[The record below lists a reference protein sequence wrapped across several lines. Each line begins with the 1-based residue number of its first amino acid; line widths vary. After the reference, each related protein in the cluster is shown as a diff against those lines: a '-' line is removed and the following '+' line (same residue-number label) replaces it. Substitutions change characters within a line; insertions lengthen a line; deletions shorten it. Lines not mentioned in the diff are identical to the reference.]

1 MIAFRSSLAL
11 AAALLVVSNS
21 IAADAKKPD
30 APKTETKKADA
41 KKADAKKA
49 NAKKAD
55 EAKPDP
61 FKGLSF
67 RGIGPAMISGRI
79 TDLAV
84 DPRNNSIRYVTAAS
98 GNVWKTVNAGT
109 TWTPIFDDQGSYS
122 IGCITLD
129 PTNPLTLWIGSGE
142 NNSQRSVSYG
152 DGVYKSS
159 DGGVSWENVGLK
171 NSEHI
176 SKILIDPRDSNRVL
190 VAAQGPLWASGG
202 DRGLYETS
210 DGGKSWK
217 AILTVD
223 ENTGVTDVV
232 RDPRNPDV
240 LYAAAYQ
247 RRRHV
252 WTLIDGGP
260 GSGIYK
266 TVDGGATWKKLEN
279 GLPKEDMGRIGLAI
293 APSKPDVVY
302 AIVEAANK
310 AGGFFRSSDQ
320 GGSWEKRGPYVAG
333 SPQYYNEL
341 FVDPKIETRV
351 YSMDTW
357 MQVTEDG
364 GKTFRKVGENFKHVD
379 NHVLW
384 IDPADTDHLLS
395 GCDGGLYE
403 SFDRG
408 ATWAWFENLPLAQFY
423 KLGLD
428 DAQPFYNV
436 YGGTQDNN
444 TVGGPERTPT
454 VHGIVNADWY
464 ITTGGDGFQTAV
476 DPKDP
481 NIVYSES
488 QHGVLVRYDKRN
500 GEQIDIQPQPGPGE
514 PGLRWNWD
522 SPLIISPHLSTRLY
536 FAAQRVFRSDD
547 RGDTWRPVS
556 GDLTR
561 QTDRNKLKVMGRV
574 YSVDAVAKNA
584 STSFYGNI
592 VALSESP
599 KKEGLLAAGTDDGLI
614 QVSEDGGATWRSN
627 GTFAGVPDASYVSRV
642 FFSRHDTGTMY
653 AAFDNHKKGDFKPYV
668 LTSRDTGRTWRSIAG
683 NLPER
688 GTVYALAEDPVAAD
702 LLFAGTEF
710 GVFVT
715 QDRGGT
721 WYPLKGGLPTT
732 QVRDLAVQE
741 RANDLVLATFGR
753 GFYVLDDYRA
763 LRVPAKETQ
772 AAGAKLFPVR
782 DAWMYIPAAPGGG
795 REKGFFGDRFYTAP
809 NPPFGAVFT
818 YYLKDEIKTLR
829 KTRLDAEK
837 DKQKKGEDTFYPTWD
852 ALRAEDREEDPAIV
866 LTVSDQDGNVVRRL
880 TGPTS
885 AGFSRVAWDLRYP
898 VPDPTNLSTQDVD
911 PWDRLPAGP
920 LAAPGRYSV
929 SLAKRVGGVVTPIGE
944 PQTFNAVPLGTASL
958 PATDRKALLAFEE
971 KTGRLQR
978 AVLGAVRAVGE
989 THTRIDHLKKALTD
1003 TPGADPKLAVSLR
1016 AIETRLKDL
1025 EIELTGDATVA
1036 SRSESTPPSIA
1047 DRVQQI
1053 VGGHWDA
1060 TSAPTA
1066 THRRNYDIAASQF
1079 APVLA
1084 KLRTISLTD
1093 LKQLEDQAEA
1103 AGAPWTPGRVPDWKP
1118 E

>member
-1 MIAFRSSLAL
+1 MTVSRLIAAM
-11 AAALLVVSNS
+11 AACLLVVS
-21 IAADAKKPD
+21 IPVAAA
-30 APKTETKKADA
+30 EKKASKKVA

-49 NAKKAD
+49 
-55 EAKPDP
+55 EESKPDP
-61 FKGLSF
+61 YKGLVF

-79 TDLAV
+79 TDIAV
-84 DPRNNSIRYVTAAS
+84 DPRNSAIRYVTAAS
-98 GNVWKTVNAGT
+98 GSVWKTINAGT
-109 TWTPIFDDQGSYS
+109 TWTPIFDDQASYS
-122 IGCITLD
+122 IGCVTID
-129 PTNPLTLWIGSGE
+129 PKNPLTVWIGTGE
-142 NNSQRSVSYG
+142 NNSQRSVAYG
-152 DGVYKSS
+152 DGVYRSN
-159 DGGVSWENVGLK
+159 DGGVSWENLGLK

-176 SKILIDPRDSNRVL
+176 AKILVDPRDSARVL
-190 VAAQGPLWASGG
+190 VAAQGPLWAPGG
-202 DRGLYETS
+202 DRGLYETV
-210 DGGKSWK
+210 DGGKTWK

-223 ENTGVTDVV
+223 ENTGITDVV

-260 GSGIYK
+260 GSGIWK
-266 TVDGGATWKKLEN
+266 TQDGGETWKKLEN
-279 GLPKEDMGRIGLAI
+279 GLPKEDMGRIGLAL

-302 AIVEAANK
+302 AVIEAANK
-310 AGGFFRSSDQ
+310 AGGFFRSTDQ
-320 GGSWEKRGPYVAG
+320 GGSWEKRSSYVPT
-333 SPQYYNEL
+333 SPQYYNEII
-341 FVDPKIETRV
+341 VDPKIETRV

-357 MQVTEDG
+357 MQVTEDA
-364 GKTFRKVGENFKHVD
+364 GKTFRKVGETFKHVD
-379 NHVLW
+379 NHALW
-384 IDPADTDHLLS
+384 IDPADTDHLIS
-395 GCDGGLYE
+395 GCDGGVYE
-403 SFDRG
+403 SYDRG

-428 DAQPFYNV
+428 NAAPIYNV

-444 TVGGPERTPT
+444 TVGGPSRSTT

-476 DPKDP
+476 DPQDP

-488 QHGVLVRYDKRN
+488 QHGVLVRYDKRT

-522 SPLIISPHLSTRLY
+522 SPLIISPHLHTRLY

-547 RGDTWRPVS
+547 RGDTWKPVS

-599 KKEGLLAAGTDDGLI
+599 KKEGLLAVGTDDGLI
-614 QVSEDGGATWRSN
+614 QISEDGGAAWRSI
-627 GTFAGVPDASYVSRV
+627 GTFPGVPDESYVSRV
-642 FFSRHDTGTMY
+642 VLSRHDAATIY
-653 AAFDNHKKGDFKPYV
+653 ATFDNHKKGDFKPYALV
-668 LTSRDTGRTWRSIAG
+668 SNDTGRTWKSIAG
-683 NLPER
+683 DLPER
-688 GTVYALAEDPVAAD
+688 GTVYALAEDPVVAD

-710 GVFVT
+710 GVFFT
-715 QDRGGT
+715 SNRGAS
-721 WYPLKGGLPTT
+721 WSQLKGGLPTT

-741 RANDLVLATFGR
+741 RDSDLVLATFGR
-753 GFYVLDDYRA
+753 GFYILDDVRA
-763 LRVPAKETQ
+763 LRAASKETLENE
-772 AAGAKLFPVR
+772 ATLFPTR
-782 DAWMYIPAAPGGG
+782 DAWMFIPAAPMGG
-795 REKGFFGDRFYTAP
+795 REKGFFGDRYFNAP

-818 YYLKDEIKTLR
+818 YYLKDELKSLR

-837 DKQKKGEDTFYPTWD
+837 EKQKKGEDTPYPSWD
-852 ALRAEDREEDPAIV
+852 ELRAEDREEDPAML
-866 LTVSDQDGNVVRRL
+866 LTVTDRDGDVVRRL
-880 TGPTS
+880 TGPVT

-898 VPDPTNLSTQDVD
+898 QTEPTSLTPAEID

-920 LAAPGRYSV
+920 LAAPGRYTV
-929 SLAKRVGGVVTPIGE
+929 TLAKRVKGVVTPLGQ
-944 PQTFNAVPLGTASL
+944 PQTFEAVPLGAASL
-958 PATDRKALLAFEE
+958 PPADRQALVAFEE

-978 AVLGAVRAVGE
+978 AVLGATRAAGE
-989 THTRIDHLKKALTD
+989 AQTRIDHLKKALAD
-1003 TPGADPKLAVSLR
+1003 TPAADPQLSADLR
-1016 AIETRLKDL
+1016 RIESDLKDVNV
-1025 EIELTGDATVA
+1025 ELSGDTTRA
-1036 SRSESTPPSIA
+1036 SRNESTPPAIV

-1053 VGGHWDA
+1053 VFGHWDA

-1066 THRRNYDIAASQF
+1066 THRRNYDIASEQF

-1084 KLRTISLTD
+1084 KLRTLVLTD
-1093 LKQLEDQAEA
+1093 LKLLEDRAEA

>member
-1 MIAFRSSLAL
+1 MTASRLIPAM
-11 AAALLVVSNS
+11 AAALLLVLVPVV
-21 IAADAKKPD
+21 AAA
-30 APKTETKKADA
+30 KKADA
-41 KKADAKKA
+41 KKADAKATEPKVD
-49 NAKKAD
+49 N
-55 EAKPDP
+55 
-61 FKGLSF
+61 FKGLAF

-84 DPRNNSIRYVTAAS
+84 DPRNSAIRYVAVAS

-122 IGCITLD
+122 IGCMTLD
-129 PTNPLTLWIGSGE
+129 PKNPLTVWIGTGE
-142 NNSQRSVSYG
+142 NNSQRSVAYG
-152 DGVYKSS
+152 DGVYRSM
-159 DGGVSWENVGLK
+159 DGGVSWENLGLK
-171 NSEHI
+171 SSEHI
-176 SKILIDPRDSNRVL
+176 AKILIDPRDSNRVL
-190 VAAQGPLWASGG
+190 VAAQGPLWAPGG
-202 DRGLYETS
+202 DRGLYETQ
-210 DGGKSWK
+210 DGGKTWK

-240 LYAAAYQ
+240 LYAATYQ
-247 RRRHV
+247 RRRHI

-260 GSGIYK
+260 GSGIHK
-266 TVDGGATWKKLEN
+266 TQDGGATWKKLEN

-310 AGGFFRSSDQ
+310 AGGFFRSTDQ

-341 FVDPKIETRV
+341 FVDPKIDTRV

-357 MQVTEDG
+357 MQVSEDA
-364 GKTFRKVGENFKHVD
+364 GKTFHKVGEVFKHVD

-384 IDPADTDHLLS
+384 IDPADTDHLLA

-403 SFDRG
+403 SYDRG

-428 DAQPFYNV
+428 DALPFYNV

-444 TVGGPERTPT
+444 TVGGPSRSRT

-464 ITTGGDGFQTAV
+464 ITTGGDGFQTVV

-488 QHGVLVRYDKRN
+488 QHGVLVRYDKLT
-500 GEQIDIQPQPGPGE
+500 GEQIDIQPQTVAGDPP
-514 PGLRWNWD
+514 LRWNWD
-522 SPLIISPHLSTRLY
+522 APLIISPHAHTRLY

-547 RGDTWRPVS
+547 RGNTWKPVS

-599 KKEGLLAAGTDDGLI
+599 KREGLLAVGTDDGLI
-614 QVSEDGGATWRSN
+614 QISEDGGSAWRSI
-627 GTFAGVPDASYVSRV
+627 GTFPGVPDESYVARV
-642 FFSRHDTGTMY
+642 VFSRHDTATIY
-653 AAFDNHKKGDFKPYV
+653 ATFDNHKKGDFKPYV
-668 LTSRDTGRTWRSIAG
+668 LVSTDTGRTWKSIAG
-683 NLPER
+683 KLPER
-688 GTVYALAEDPVAAD
+688 GSVYALAEDPVAPD

-710 GVFVT
+710 GVFFT
-715 QDRGGT
+715 QDRGVT
-721 WYPLKGGLPTT
+721 WNQLKGGLPTI
-732 QVRDLAVQE
+732 QVRDLAIQE
-741 RANDLVLATFGR
+741 RENDLVLATFGR
-753 GFYVLDDYRA
+753 GFYILDDYRA
-763 LRVPAKETQ
+763 LRAATKETLDKE
-772 AAGAKLFPVR
+772 ATLFPVR
-782 DAWMYIPAAPGGG
+782 DAWMFIPSAPNGG
-795 REKGFFGDRFYTAP
+795 REKAFFGDRFFNAP
-809 NPPFGAVFT
+809 NPAFGAVFT

-837 DKQKKGEDTFYPTWD
+837 EKQKKGEDTPYPSWD
-852 ALRAEDREEDPAIV
+852 ELRAEDREEEPAIL
-866 LTVSDQDGNVVRRL
+866 LTVTDQDGNVVRRV
-880 TGPTS
+880 TGPTA
-885 AGFSRVAWDLRYP
+885 AGFTRVAWDLRYP
-898 VPDPTNLSTQDVD
+898 APEPTSLETKDID
-911 PWDRLPAGP
+911 PWDRLPFGP
-920 LAAPGRYSV
+920 LAAPGRYTV
-929 SLAKRVGGVVTPIGE
+929 TLAKRVGGAVTPLG
-944 PQTFNAVPLGTASL
+944 PSQTFEAIPLGTASL
-958 PATDRKALLAFEE
+958 PPTDRKALLAFEE
-971 KTGRLQR
+971 KTARLQR
-978 AVLGAVRAVGE
+978 AVLGAVRAAGE
-989 THTRIDHLKKALTD
+989 AQTSIDHLKKALAEA
-1003 TPGADPKLAVSLR
+1003 PAADPKLAVALR
-1016 AIETRLKDL
+1016 AIETRLKDVQVDL
-1025 EIELTGDATVA
+1025 NGNSTVA
-1036 SRSESTPPSIA
+1036 NRNEPTSSSIV
-1047 DRVQQI
+1047 DRVQT
-1053 VGGHWDA
+1053 VVSGHWDA

-1066 THRRNYDIAASQF
+1066 TQRRNYDIAAAEF

-1084 KLRTISLTD
+1084 KLRTIALTD
-1093 LKQLEDQAEA
+1093 LKRLEDEAEA

>member
-1 MIAFRSSLAL
+1 MIAMRSLAV
-11 AAALLVVSNS
+11 AAAFLVVSFPF
-21 IAADAKKPD
+21 AADAKKAESKKAEP
-30 APKTETKKADA
+30 KKADA

-49 NAKKAD
+49 D
-55 EAKPDP
+55 EAKVDK
-61 FKGLSF
+61 FKGLAF
-67 RGIGPAMISGRI
+67 RGIGPAMISGRV
-79 TDLAV
+79 TDVAV
-84 DPRNNSIRYVTAAS
+84 DPRNSAIRYVTAAS
-98 GNVWKTVNAGT
+98 GNVWKTINSGT

-122 IGCITLD
+122 IGCVTLD
-129 PTNPLTLWIGSGE
+129 PRNPLTVWIGTGE
-142 NNSQRSVSYG
+142 NNSQRSVAYG
-152 DGVYKSS
+152 DGVYRSN
-159 DGGVSWENVGLK
+159 DGGTSWENLGLK

-176 SKILIDPRDSNRVL
+176 AKILIDPRDSSRVL
-190 VAAQGPLWASGG
+190 VAAQGPLWAPGG
-202 DRGLYETS
+202 DRGLYETL
-210 DGGKSWK
+210 DGGKTWK

-240 LYAAAYQ
+240 LFAATYQ
-247 RRRHV
+247 RRRHI

-260 GSGIYK
+260 GSGIWK
-266 TVDGGATWKKLEN
+266 TMDGGATWKKLEN

-302 AIVEAANK
+302 AVIEAANK
-310 AGGFFRSSDQ
+310 AGGFFRSTDQ

-333 SPQYYNEL
+333 GPQYYQEL

-357 MQVTEDG
+357 MQVSEDG
-364 GKTFRKVGENFKHVD
+364 GKTFSKVGEKYKHVD

-384 IDPADTDHLLS
+384 IDPADTDHLIG

-403 SFDRG
+403 SYDRG
-408 ATWAWFENLPLAQFY
+408 ATWVWFENLPLAQFY
-423 KLGLD
+423 KVGLD
-428 DAQPFYNV
+428 SAEPFYNV

-444 TVGGPERTPT
+444 TVGGPSRSRT

-464 ITTGGDGFQTAV
+464 ITTGGDGFQTVV

-488 QHGVLVRYDKRN
+488 QHGVLVRYDKLT
-500 GEQIDIQPQPGPGE
+500 GEQIDIQPQAGVGE

-522 SPLIISPHLSTRLY
+522 SPLIISPHAHTRLY

-547 RGDTWRPVS
+547 RGDTWRPIS

-599 KKEGLLAAGTDDGLI
+599 KKEGLLAVGTDDGLI
-614 QVSEDGGATWRSN
+614 QITDDGGNAWRSV
-627 GTFAGVPDASYVSRV
+627 GSFSGVPDESYVSRV
-642 FFSRHDTGTMY
+642 VFSRHDAATMY

-668 LTSRDTGRTWRSIAG
+668 LVSKDTGRTWKSIAG

-688 GTVYALAEDPVAAD
+688 GTVYALAEDPAMPD

-710 GVFVT
+710 GVFFT
-715 QDRGGT
+715 LDRGAT
-721 WYPLKGGLPTT
+721 WNQLKGGLPTI
-732 QVRDLAVQE
+732 QVRDLAIQE
-741 RANDLVLATFGR
+741 RENDLVLATFGR
-753 GFYVLDDYRA
+753 GFYILDDYRA
-763 LRVPAKETQ
+763 LRAASKETLDKD
-772 AAGAKLFPVR
+772 ATFFPVR
-782 DAWMYIPAAPGGG
+782 DAWMFIPSAPNGG
-795 REKGFFGDRFYTAP
+795 REKAFFGDRFFNAP

-818 YYLKDEIKTLR
+818 YYLKDELKTAR

-837 DKQKKGEDTFYPTWD
+837 EKQKKGEDTPYPSWD
-852 ALRAEDREEDPAIV
+852 ALRAEDREEDPAV
-866 LTVSDQDGNVVRRL
+866 LLTVADEDGNVVRRL
-880 TGPTS
+880 AGPVT

-898 VPDPTNLSTQDVD
+898 QVEPTSLTPPDID

-920 LAAPGRYSV
+920 LAAPGRYTV
-929 SLAKRVGGVVTPIGE
+929 SIAKRVGGVVTPLGA
-944 PQTFNAVPLGTASL
+944 PQTFAAIPLGTASL
-958 PATDRKALLAFEE
+958 PPADRKALLAFEE

-978 AVLGAVRAVGE
+978 AVLGAVKAAAE
-989 THTRIDHLKKALTD
+989 AQTRIDHLKKALTEAG
-1003 TPGADPKLAVSLR
+1003 GADPKLPVALR
-1016 AIETRLKDL
+1016 AIEARLKDL
-1025 EIELTGDATVA
+1025 QIELSGDSALS
-1036 SRSESTPPSIA
+1036 SRNEPTPPSIA
-1047 DRVQQI
+1047 DRVQTI

-1066 THRRNYDIAASQF
+1066 THRRNYDIAAQQF
-1079 APVLA
+1079 APVLS
-1084 KLRTISLTD
+1084 KLRALSLVD
-1093 LKQLEDQAEA
+1093 LKKLEDDAEA

>member
-1 MIAFRSSLAL
+1 MKASRLIPAS
-11 AAALLVVSNS
+11 AAVLLLFS
-21 IAADAKKPD
+21 APFTAGAK
-30 APKTETKKADA
+30 TRDA
-41 KKADAKKA
+41 KKAAAVKAEAAKA
-49 NAKKAD
+49 
-55 EAKPDP
+55 DP
-61 FKGLSF
+61 FKGLGF
-67 RGIGPAMISGRI
+67 RSIGPAMISGRI

-84 DPRNNSIRYVTAAS
+84 DPHDQSIWYVAAAS
-98 GNVWKTVNAGT
+98 GSVWKTVNAGT
-109 TWTPIFDDQGSYS
+109 TWQPVFDDQGSYS

-129 PTNPLTLWIGSGE
+129 PGNPLTLWIGSGE

-171 NSEHI
+171 NSEHVA
-176 SKILIDPRDSNRVL
+176 KILIDPRDSNRVL
-190 VAAQGPLWASGG
+190 VAAQGPLWAPGG
-202 DRGLYETS
+202 DRGLYETK
-210 DGGKSWK
+210 DGGKTWN

-240 LYAAAYQ
+240 LYAASYQ

-252 WTLIDGGP
+252 WTLINGGP
-260 GSGIYK
+260 GSGIWK
-266 TVDGGATWKKLEN
+266 TVDGGVTWKKLEN
-279 GLPKEDMGRIGLAI
+279 GLPKEDLGRIGLAI

-320 GGSWEKRGPYVAG
+320 GGSWEKRGPYMAT
-333 SPQYYNEL
+333 SPQYYQEL
-341 FVDPKIETRV
+341 FVDPNIETRV
-351 YSMDTW
+351 YSMDVW
-357 MQVTEDG
+357 MQVSEDG
-364 GKTFRKVGENFKHVD
+364 GKTFRKVGETFKHVD

-423 KLGLD
+423 KVGLD
-428 DAQPFYNV
+428 DAQPFYNI

-444 TVGGPERTPT
+444 TVGGPKQTTT

-476 DPKDP
+476 DPQDP
-481 NIVYSES
+481 NIIFSES
-488 QHGVLVRYDKRN
+488 QHGGLVRYDRRT

-522 SPLIISPHLSTRLY
+522 SPLIISPHQSTRLY
-536 FAAQRVFRSDD
+536 FAAQRIFRSDD

-561 QTDRNKLKVMGRV
+561 QIDRNKLKVMGRV

-599 KKEGLLAAGTDDGLI
+599 KQEGLLAAGTDDGLI
-614 QVSEDGGATWRSN
+614 QVSEDGGTNWRAA
-627 GTFAGVPDASYVSRV
+627 GAFPGVPPESYVSRV
-642 FFSRHDTGTMY
+642 VFSRHDTGTMY
-653 AAFDNHKKGDFKPYV
+653 ATFDNHKMGDFKPYV
-668 LTSRDTGRTWRSIAG
+668 LMSRDTGRSWRSIAAD
-683 NLPER
+683 LPER
-688 GTVYALAEDPVAAD
+688 GTVYALAEDPVAAG
-702 LLFAGTEF
+702 LLFVGTEF
-710 GVFVT
+710 GAFVT

-721 WYPLKGGLPTT
+721 WNALKGGLPTI
-732 QVRDLAVQE
+732 QVRDLAIQE

-753 GFYVLDDYRA
+753 GFYILDDYRA
-763 LRVPAKETQ
+763 LRDPVKDMQ
-772 AAGAKLFPVR
+772 ALEAKLFPVR
-782 DAWMYIPAAPGGG
+782 DAWMYIPSAPGGG
-795 REKGFFGDRFYTAP
+795 RDKAFFGDRFYTAP

-818 YYLKDEIKTLR
+818 YYLKEEIKTLR

-837 DKQKKGEDTFYPTWD
+837 EKQKKGEDTPYPTWE
-852 ALRAEDREEDPAIV
+852 ALRAEDREEAPAIL
-866 LTVSDQDGNVVRRL
+866 LTVSDEDGNVVRRL
-880 TGPTS
+880 TGPAA
-885 AGFSRVAWDLRYP
+885 AGFTRVAWDLRYP
-898 VPDPTNLSTQDVD
+898 VSDPASLEPKELD
-911 PWDRLPAGP
+911 PWDRLPVGP
-920 LAAPGRYSV
+920 LAAPGRYTV
-929 SLAKRVGGVVTPIGE
+929 TLAKRAGGSVTPIGE
-944 PQTFNAVPLGTASL
+944 PQTFEAVPLGTASL
-958 PATDRKALLAFEE
+958 PPADRKALLAFEA

-978 AVLGAVRAVGE
+978 AVLGAVRAASE
-989 THTRIDHLKKALTD
+989 AHTRIDHLKKALSD
-1003 TPGADPKLAVSLR
+1003 TPAAHARLLESLR
-1016 AIETRLKDL
+1016 AIETRLADL
-1025 EIELTGDATVA
+1025 EIELNGDPAV
-1036 SRSESTPPSIA
+1036 RREPLPPSIVE
-1047 DRVQQI
+1047 RVQQI
-1053 VGGHWDA
+1053 VNGHWDA

-1066 THRRNYDIAASQF
+1066 THRRNYDIAAAQF

-1084 KLRTISLTD
+1084 QLRTLSRTD
-1093 LKQLEDQAEA
+1093 LERLEDEAEA
-1103 AGAPWTPGRVPDWKP
+1103 AGAPWTPGRVPDWQP